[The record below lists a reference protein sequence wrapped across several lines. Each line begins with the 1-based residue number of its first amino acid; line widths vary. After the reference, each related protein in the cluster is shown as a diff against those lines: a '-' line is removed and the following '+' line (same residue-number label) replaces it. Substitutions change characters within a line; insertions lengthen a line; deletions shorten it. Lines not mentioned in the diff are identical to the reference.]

1 MGASKVVEQN
11 RSLSPGSCDADKLAF
26 SNVRPVDVLVDTKAD
41 FGQNLVNK
49 SDFQTSPKQSSDYL
63 RHGSRLSKQ
72 GTCVESNIVV
82 ILSVVFAIIIKLL
95 ELFEGVITSMVNVLN
110 QPPMFQSKYSG
121 ISKPGFSALSV
132 QDKFPLYS
140 SEAFTEEKPQ
150 NFVIVK
156 ENSLVF
162 EEVDVNV
169 NDTVDFQDV
178 VSEVIPSDVRL
189 NEIADSRVPLPNNNL
204 SQRDSI
210 VNSVQGSVRS
220 CVPSVLNYFH
230 REVGAE
236 IECNAALYA
245 NSCTKPISA
254 CVDNGVEEPDSN
266 ISLPFVAGSS
276 TLPVSIEGHNIYCLI
291 DSGAAVTAV
300 SAKVWRKYLCH
311 AYPRLDR
318 PDSESVTTVNGS
330 CLTILGKSPMKFVID
345 SHEFPFEARVIENL
359 SYDVILGRDFLK
371 EFCFKVDFENGSV
384 NFPFEPD
391 PLPFK
396 GVHLNDDSDLTDK
409 AFISSVHASR
419 TFVIPPQSE
428 ILVSGELN
436 SLPSAVGIN
445 GMIIPKS
452 DLCHR
457 YSVFGAS
464 ELVSVADDGMIPIRL
479 VNPSFQPV
487 KIYRRTRLADFEEV
501 DQNVATFELN
511 ATEKIEEPSNHEQLE
526 KHDYS
531 QLPDLS
537 DSILSTDDKVKFRD
551 LFVKYRDVFALSDSE
566 LGRTSLVQHV
576 NNTGD
581 ATPIKQMPYRTLP
594 EGKQEID
601 RQVNNTLERGIIQ
614 ESVSAWSSPVVLVK
628 KKDGSMRFCVDY
640 RKLNKVTKKDS
651 FPLPLIADTLDSLT
665 L

>member
-11 RSLSPGSCDADKLAF
+11 QSLSPGSCDADKFAF
-26 SNVRPVDVLVDTKAD
+26 SKARPVDVSVDTKAD
-41 FGQNLVNK
+41 FGQNVVNK
-49 SDFQTSPKQSSDYL
+49 SNFQTSPKQSSDYP
-63 RHGSRLSKQ
+63 RQGSGLSKQ

-110 QPPMFQSKYSG
+110 RPPMFQSKYSG
-121 ISKPGFSALSV
+121 TGKPGVSALSV

-140 SEAFTEEKPQ
+140 SEAFKEEKPQ

-178 VSEVIPSDVRL
+178 VVSEVIPSDVKL
-189 NEIADSRVPLPNNNL
+189 NEITDSGVPLPNNN
-204 SQRDSI
+204 SPKSDSI
-210 VNSVQGSVRS
+210 VNSAQGSAS
-220 CVPSVLNYFH
+220 SSVPSVLNNFH
-230 REVGAE
+230 SETGAE
-236 IECNAALYA
+236 IECNTALYA

-266 ISLPFVAGSS
+266 ISPPFVTGSS
-276 TLPVSIEGHNIYCLI
+276 TLPVSIEGHNFYCLI

-311 AYPRLDR
+311 PYPRLDR

-371 EFCFKVDFENGSV
+371 EFCFRVDFENGSV

-487 KIYRRTRLADFEEV
+487 KIYRRTRLPDFEEV

-511 ATEKIEEPSNHEQLE
+511 ATEKIEEPSNYEQLE

-551 LFVKYRDVFALSDSE
+551 LFVKYRDVFAL

-576 NNTGD
+576 IDTGD
-581 ATPIKQMPYRTLP
+581 ATPIKQMPYRTSP

-601 RQVNNTLERGIIQ
+601 RQVNNMLERGIVQ
-614 ESVSAWSSPVVLVK
+614 ESVL
-628 KKDGSMRFCVDY
+628 GLRLLF
-640 RKLNKVTKKDS
+640 
-651 FPLPLIADTLDSLT
+651 
-665 L
+665 

>member
-110 QPPMFQSKYSG
+110 RPPMFQSKYSG

-204 SQRDSI
+204 SERDSI
-210 VNSVQGSVRS
+210 EIVQGSVRS

-266 ISLPFVAGSS
+266 ISLPFVAGRS
-276 TLPVSIEGHNIYCLI
+276 TLPVSIEGHNFYCLI

-384 NFPFEPD
+384 NFPSEPD

-396 GVHLNDDSDLTDK
+396 GVHLNDDSGLTDK

-487 KIYRRTRLADFEEV
+487 KIYRRTRLPDFEEV

-511 ATEKIEEPSNHEQLE
+511 ATEKIEEPSNYEQLE

>member
-1 MGASKVVEQN
+1 M
-11 RSLSPGSCDADKLAF
+11 L
-26 SNVRPVDVLVDTKAD
+26 
-41 FGQNLVNK
+41 
-49 SDFQTSPKQSSDYL
+49 
-63 RHGSRLSKQ
+63 
-72 GTCVESNIVV
+72 
-82 ILSVVFAIIIKLL
+82 
-95 ELFEGVITSMVNVLN
+95 M
-110 QPPMFQSKYSG
+110 
-121 ISKPGFSALSV
+121 
-132 QDKFPLYS
+132 
-140 SEAFTEEKPQ
+140 
-150 NFVIVK
+150 
-156 ENSLVF
+156 
-162 EEVDVNV
+162 
-169 NDTVDFQDV
+169 TVDFQDVV

-189 NEIADSRVPLPNNNL
+189 NEIADSGVPVSNNNS

-210 VNSVQGSVRS
+210 VNSVPGSVRS
-220 CVPSVLNYFH
+220 CVPSVLNDF
-230 REVGAE
+230 RSEAGEE

-254 CVDNGVEEPDSN
+254 CVDNGVEEPDSD

-276 TLPVSIEGHNIYCLI
+276 TLPVSKDGHNFYCLI

-300 SAKVWRKYLCH
+300 TAKVWRKYWCH

-330 CLTILGKSPMKFVID
+330 CLTILRKSPMKFVID

-384 NFPFEPD
+384 NFPSEPD

-396 GVHLNDDSDLTDK
+396 GVHLKDDSDSMDK
-409 AFISSVHASR
+409 AFISLLHASR
-419 TFVIPPQSE
+419 TFVVPPQSE
-428 ILVSGELN
+428 TLVSGELN
-436 SLPSAVGIN
+436 SLPSVVGIN
-445 GMIIPKS
+445 GVIIPKS
-452 DLCHR
+452 DLHHR

-487 KIYRRTRLADFEEV
+487 KIYRRTRLPDFEGV
-501 DQNVATFELN
+501 DQNVAAFELN
-511 ATEKIEEPSNHEQLE
+511 ATEKIEETSNYEQLE
-526 KHDYS
+526 KHAYS

-537 DSILSTDDKVKFRD
+537 NSILSTDEKVKFRD

-576 NNTGD
+576 IDTGD
-581 ATPIKQMPYRTLP
+581 ATPIKQRPYHTSP

-601 RQVNNTLERGIIQ
+601 RQVNNMLEHGIIQ

>member
-11 RSLSPGSCDADKLAF
+11 RSLSPGSCNADKLAF

-49 SDFQTSPKQSSDYL
+49 SDFQTSPKQSSDCL

-110 QPPMFQSKYSG
+110 RPPMFQSKYSG

-204 SQRDSI
+204 SQRGSI

-236 IECNAALYA
+236 IECNAALHA

-254 CVDNGVEEPDSN
+254 RVDNGVEEPDSN
-266 ISLPFVAGSS
+266 ISLPFVAGRS
-276 TLPVSIEGHNIYCLI
+276 TLPVSIEGHNFYCLI
-291 DSGAAVTAV
+291 DLGAV
-300 SAKVWRKYLCH
+300 SY
-311 AYPRLDR
+311 
-318 PDSESVTTVNGS
+318 T
-330 CLTILGKSPMKFVID
+330 
-345 SHEFPFEARVIENL
+345 
-359 SYDVILGRDFLK
+359 
-371 EFCFKVDFENGSV
+371 
-384 NFPFEPD
+384 
-391 PLPFK
+391 
-396 GVHLNDDSDLTDK
+396 HL
-409 AFISSVHASR
+409 
-419 TFVIPPQSE
+419 
-428 ILVSGELN
+428 
-436 SLPSAVGIN
+436 
-445 GMIIPKS
+445 
-452 DLCHR
+452 
-457 YSVFGAS
+457 
-464 ELVSVADDGMIPIRL
+464 
-479 VNPSFQPV
+479 
-487 KIYRRTRLADFEEV
+487 
-501 DQNVATFELN
+501 
-511 ATEKIEEPSNHEQLE
+511 
-526 KHDYS
+526 
-531 QLPDLS
+531 
-537 DSILSTDDKVKFRD
+537 
-551 LFVKYRDVFALSDSE
+551 
-566 LGRTSLVQHV
+566 
-576 NNTGD
+576 
-581 ATPIKQMPYRTLP
+581 TLP
-594 EGKQEID
+594 TNRE
-601 RQVNNTLERGIIQ
+601 V
-614 ESVSAWSSPVVLVK
+614 
-628 KKDGSMRFCVDY
+628 
-640 RKLNKVTKKDS
+640 
-651 FPLPLIADTLDSLT
+651 
-665 L
+665 

>member
-1 MGASKVVEQN
+1 M
-11 RSLSPGSCDADKLAF
+11 
-26 SNVRPVDVLVDTKAD
+26 DTKAD
-41 FGQNLVNK
+41 FGQNVVNK

-63 RHGSRLSKQ
+63 RQGSRLSKQ

-110 QPPMFQSKYSG
+110 RPPMFQSKYSG

-178 VSEVIPSDVRL
+178 VSEVIPSDVKL
-189 NEIADSRVPLPNNNL
+189 NEITDSGVPLSNNN
-204 SQRDSI
+204 SPKSDSI
-210 VNSVQGSVRS
+210 VNSAQGSAS
-220 CVPSVLNYFH
+220 SSVPSVLNDFH
-230 REVGAE
+230 SEAGAE

-276 TLPVSIEGHNIYCLI
+276 TLPVSIEGHNFYCLI

-384 NFPFEPD
+384 NFPSEPD

-396 GVHLNDDSDLTDK
+396 GVHLKDDSDSTDK

-576 NNTGD
+576 IDTGD
-581 ATPIKQMPYRTLP
+581 ATPIKQMPYRTSP

-601 RQVNNTLERGIIQ
+601 GQVYNMLERGIVQ
-614 ESVSAWSSPVVLVK
+614 ESVSAWSSP
-628 KKDGSMRFCVDY
+628 
-640 RKLNKVTKKDS
+640 
-651 FPLPLIADTLDSLT
+651 
-665 L
+665 

>member
-11 RSLSPGSCDADKLAF
+11 RSLSPRSCDADKLAF
-26 SNVRPVDVLVDTKAD
+26 SNVQPVDVLVDTKAD

-189 NEIADSRVPLPNNNL
+189 NEIADSGVPVSNNNS

-210 VNSVQGSVRS
+210 VNSVPGSVRS
-220 CVPSVLNYFH
+220 CVPSVLNDF
-230 REVGAE
+230 RSEAGEE

-266 ISLPFVAGSS
+266 ISLPFLAGSS

-330 CLTILGKSPMKFVID
+330 CLTILRKSPMKFVID
-345 SHEFPFEARVIENL
+345 SDEFPFEARVIENL

-384 NFPFEPD
+384 NFPSEPD

-396 GVHLNDDSDLTDK
+396 GVHLNDDSGLTDK

-511 ATEKIEEPSNHEQLE
+511 ATEKIEEPSNYEQLE

-601 RQVNNTLERGIIQ
+601 RQVNNMLERGIVQ
-614 ESVSAWSSPVVLVK
+614 ESVL
-628 KKDGSMRFCVDY
+628 GLRLLF
-640 RKLNKVTKKDS
+640 
-651 FPLPLIADTLDSLT
+651 
-665 L
+665 

>member
-1 MGASKVVEQN
+1 
-11 RSLSPGSCDADKLAF
+11 
-26 SNVRPVDVLVDTKAD
+26 
-41 FGQNLVNK
+41 
-49 SDFQTSPKQSSDYL
+49 
-63 RHGSRLSKQ
+63 
-72 GTCVESNIVV
+72 
-82 ILSVVFAIIIKLL
+82 
-95 ELFEGVITSMVNVLN
+95 
-110 QPPMFQSKYSG
+110 
-121 ISKPGFSALSV
+121 
-132 QDKFPLYS
+132 
-140 SEAFTEEKPQ
+140 
-150 NFVIVK
+150 
-156 ENSLVF
+156 
-162 EEVDVNV
+162 
-169 NDTVDFQDV
+169 
-178 VSEVIPSDVRL
+178 
-189 NEIADSRVPLPNNNL
+189 
-204 SQRDSI
+204 
-210 VNSVQGSVRS
+210 
-220 CVPSVLNYFH
+220 
-230 REVGAE
+230 
-236 IECNAALYA
+236 
-245 NSCTKPISA
+245 
-254 CVDNGVEEPDSN
+254 
-266 ISLPFVAGSS
+266 
-276 TLPVSIEGHNIYCLI
+276 
-291 DSGAAVTAV
+291 
-300 SAKVWRKYLCH
+300 
-311 AYPRLDR
+311 
-318 PDSESVTTVNGS
+318 
-330 CLTILGKSPMKFVID
+330 MKFVID
-345 SHEFPFEARVIENL
+345 SHEFPFEALVIENL

-384 NFPFEPD
+384 NFPSEPD
-391 PLPFK
+391 RLPFK

-511 ATEKIEEPSNHEQLE
+511 ATEKIEEPSNYEQLE

-537 DSILSTDDKVKFRD
+537 DSILSTDDKVKFCD

-576 NNTGD
+576 ID
-581 ATPIKQMPYRTLP
+581 IRAMPPRLN
-594 EGKQEID
+594 KCLIALRLKVSKRLID
-601 RQVNNTLERGIIQ
+601 KLTIMLESRIIQ
-614 ESVSAWSSPVVLVK
+614 ESISAWSSPVVLVK

-651 FPLPLIADTLDSLT
+651 FPLPLIADTLDSLSGTSVYST
-665 L
+665 LDMKAGYWQIELDPSAREKPAYVTNNGLYEFLVMTSVLRILEQVSKGLWAIS

>member
-1 MGASKVVEQN
+1 M
-11 RSLSPGSCDADKLAF
+11 
-26 SNVRPVDVLVDTKAD
+26 DTKAD
-41 FGQNLVNK
+41 FGQNVVNK

-63 RHGSRLSKQ
+63 RQGSRLSKQ
-72 GTCVESNIVV
+72 GTCVESIIIV

-110 QPPMFQSKYSG
+110 RPPMFQSKNSG
-121 ISKPGFSALSV
+121 TGKPGVSALSV
-132 QDKFPLYS
+132 QDKFPIFS
-140 SEAFTEEKPQ
+140 SEAFKEEKPQ
-150 NFVIVK
+150 NFVIIK

-178 VSEVIPSDVRL
+178 VSEVIPSDVKL
-189 NEIADSRVPLPNNNL
+189 NEITDNGVPLSNNN
-204 SQRDSI
+204 SPKSDSI
-210 VNSVQGSVRS
+210 VNSAQGSAS
-220 CVPSVLNYFH
+220 SSVPSVLNDF
-230 REVGAE
+230 RSEAGAE
-236 IECNAALYA
+236 RECNTALYA

-276 TLPVSIEGHNIYCLI
+276 TLPVSIEGHNFYCLI
-291 DSGAAVTAV
+291 DLGAAVTAV

-311 AYPRLDR
+311 AYLRLDR

-330 CLTILGKSPMKFVID
+330 CLTILGKTPMKFVID
-345 SHEFPFEARVIENL
+345 SHEFPFEARVIESL

-384 NFPFEPD
+384 NFPSEPD

-396 GVHLNDDSDLTDK
+396 GLHLNDDSGLTDK
-409 AFISSVHASR
+409 AFISSVHTSR

-436 SLPSAVGIN
+436 SLRKGVGIN

-487 KIYRRTRLADFEEV
+487 KIYRRTRLPDFEEV

-511 ATEKIEEPSNHEQLE
+511 ATEKIEEPSNYEQLE

-576 NNTGD
+576 IDTGD
-581 ATPIKQMPYRTLP
+581 ATPIKQMPYRTSP

-601 RQVNNTLERGIIQ
+601 GQVYNMLERGIVQ
-614 ESVSAWSSPVVLVK
+614 ESVSAWSSP
-628 KKDGSMRFCVDY
+628 
-640 RKLNKVTKKDS
+640 
-651 FPLPLIADTLDSLT
+651 
-665 L
+665 

>member
-11 RSLSPGSCDADKLAF
+11 QSLSPGSCDADKLAF
-26 SNVRPVDVLVDTKAD
+26 SKARPVDVSVDTKAD
-41 FGQNLVNK
+41 FGQNVVNK
-49 SDFQTSPKQSSDYL
+49 SDFQTSPKQSSDYP
-63 RHGSRLSKQ
+63 RQGSRLSKQ

-110 QPPMFQSKYSG
+110 RPPMFQSKYSG
-121 ISKPGFSALSV
+121 TRKPGVSALSV

-140 SEAFTEEKPQ
+140 SEAFKEEKPQ

-178 VSEVIPSDVRL
+178 VVSEVIPSDVKL
-189 NEIADSRVPLPNNNL
+189 NEITDSGVLLSDNN
-204 SQRDSI
+204 SPKSDSV
-210 VNSVQGSVRS
+210 VNSVQGSAS
-220 CVPSVLNYFH
+220 SSVPSVLNDFH
-230 REVGAE
+230 SEAGAE

-276 TLPVSIEGHNIYCLI
+276 TLPVSIEGHNFYCLI

-311 AYPRLDR
+311 AYPRLDG

-330 CLTILGKSPMKFVID
+330 CLTILGKTPMKFVID

-371 EFCFKVDFENGSV
+371 EFCFKVDFENRSV
-384 NFPFEPD
+384 NFPSEPD

-551 LFVKYRDVFALSDSE
+551 LFVKYCDVFALSDSD
-566 LGRTSLVQHV
+566 S
-576 NNTGD
+576 D
-581 ATPIKQMPYRTLP
+581 S
-594 EGKQEID
+594 
-601 RQVNNTLERGIIQ
+601 
-614 ESVSAWSSPVVLVK
+614 ESKVLLLLRLMVAW
-628 KKDGSMRFCVDY
+628 
-640 RKLNKVTKKDS
+640 
-651 FPLPLIADTLDSLT
+651 
-665 L
+665 

>member
-26 SNVRPVDVLVDTKAD
+26 SNVRPVDVLVDTKAG

-82 ILSVVFAIIIKLL
+82 ILSVAFAIIIKLL

-110 QPPMFQSKYSG
+110 RPPMFQSKYSG
-121 ISKPGFSALSV
+121 TGKPGFSALSV
-132 QDKFPLYS
+132 QDKFPLHS
-140 SEAFTEEKPQ
+140 SEAFKEEKPQ

-178 VSEVIPSDVRL
+178 VVSEVIPSDVKL
-189 NEIADSRVPLPNNNL
+189 NEITDSGVPLSNSNL
-204 SQRDSI
+204 PKSDSI
-210 VNSVQGSVRS
+210 VNSAQGSAS
-220 CVPSVLNYFH
+220 SSVPSVLNDFH
-230 REVGAE
+230 SEAGAE

-276 TLPVSIEGHNIYCLI
+276 TLPVSIEGHSIYCLI

-318 PDSESVTTVNGS
+318 PDSASVTTVNGS
-330 CLTILGKSPMKFVID
+330 RLTILGKSPMKFVID

-384 NFPFEPD
+384 NFPSEPD

-396 GVHLNDDSDLTDK
+396 GVHLNDDSGLTDK

-457 YSVFGAS
+457 YSVL
-464 ELVSVADDGMIPIRL
+464 ELLSLSVL
-479 VNPSFQPV
+479 
-487 KIYRRTRLADFEEV
+487 
-501 DQNVATFELN
+501 
-511 ATEKIEEPSNHEQLE
+511 
-526 KHDYS
+526 
-531 QLPDLS
+531 
-537 DSILSTDDKVKFRD
+537 
-551 LFVKYRDVFALSDSE
+551 
-566 LGRTSLVQHV
+566 
-576 NNTGD
+576 
-581 ATPIKQMPYRTLP
+581 QMT
-594 EGKQEID
+594 
-601 RQVNNTLERGIIQ
+601 V
-614 ESVSAWSSPVVLVK
+614 
-628 KKDGSMRFCVDY
+628 
-640 RKLNKVTKKDS
+640 
-651 FPLPLIADTLDSLT
+651 
-665 L
+665 